1 VVVGQDH
8 AWMGWDAIRDV
19 HACFAAAVVVQPEK
33 GGGGGLS
40 WWSTVVGGR
49 RVKKMN
55 MTHAPGVVI
64 VVASTKLPTLDEKVN
79 KQRKAWLI
87 CLVCSA

>member
-1 VVVGQDH
+1 
-8 AWMGWDAIRDV
+8 
-19 HACFAAAVVVQPEK
+19 
-33 GGGGGLS
+33 
-40 WWSTVVGGR
+40 VVGGR

-79 KQRKAWLI
+79 KQRKPWLI
-87 CLVCSA
+87 CLVSSA